1 MKYLNQKDLKNYR
14 ILNTPKS
21 CPILHFYETDW
32 VLDHDHDSGQVRW
45 VLSSE
50 GNVFLGR
57 IERAYKRLSKAG
69 KQNELTDILRD
80 VANYLE
86 RGCQPIIHPE
96 GFRQLYKRFQRKSKN
111 DQNKMLTQ
119 LGADIISINSCKN
132 NQDRLNLYKQILK
145 S

>member
-21 CPILHFYETDW
+21 CPILHYYETDW
-32 VLDHDHDSGQVRW
+32 VLDHDHESGQVRC
-45 VLSSE
+45 SE

-57 IERAYKRLSKAG
+57 VERAYKRLSKAG

-80 VANYLE
+80 VANYIE

-96 GFRQLYKRFQRKSKN
+96 GFRQLYKRFTRKKKVE
-111 DQNKMLTQ
+111 QEKIL
-119 LGADIISINSCKN
+119 LEAGAIPSMISPCKN
-132 NQDRLNLYKQILK
+132 NEDRLKLYKTILK

>member
-96 GFRQLYKRFQRKSKN
+96 GFRQLYKRFQRKSKD